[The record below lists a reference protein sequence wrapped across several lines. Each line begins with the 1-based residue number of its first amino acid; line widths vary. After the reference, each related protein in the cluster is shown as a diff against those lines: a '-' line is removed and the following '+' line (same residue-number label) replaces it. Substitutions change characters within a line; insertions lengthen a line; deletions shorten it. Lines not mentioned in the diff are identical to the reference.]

1 MGFPWSEGIQCPWS
15 RQLWY
20 LWKRKSGPPKVHE
33 FIVLVGWTEETILC
47 LNMVLKTMSLSVVTC
62 KVIQVKTWGDTWGLY
77 AHSHS
82 AAELFMGGCIVF
94 LPLACAMHCFRL
106 RRHLPIRNL
115 QWRKQHCL
123 ETMTPRVCLKLLRFA
138 AKIKLPP
145 KSSIA
150 CSFNC
155 CNICNSVSNILCT

>member
-15 RQLWY
+15 LGQLWY
-20 LWKRKSGPPKVHE
+20 LWKRKSLRPPKAHE
-33 FIVLVGWTEETILC
+33 FIALVGWTEEAILC
-47 LNMVLKTMSLSVVTC
+47 LNILNMVLKTMSLSVVTC
-62 KVIQVKTWGDTWGLY
+62 KVVSQDLGGTWGLY

-82 AAELFMGGCIVF
+82 SAELFMGGCIVF

-155 CNICNSVSNILCT
+155 CNIGK